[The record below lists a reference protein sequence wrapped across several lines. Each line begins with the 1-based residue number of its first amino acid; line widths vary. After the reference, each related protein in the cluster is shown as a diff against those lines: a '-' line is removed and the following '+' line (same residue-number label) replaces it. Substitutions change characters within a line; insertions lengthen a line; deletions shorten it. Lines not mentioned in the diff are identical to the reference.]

1 MKIYQENVNV
11 NVNDQTFLLFV
22 SKTVNN
28 NLEIISVCSENNKIE
43 ILFAS
48 YIFGLTFQ
56 SPFRKSISDFPNF
69 PASKYIVGKY
79 FSFFIFHKNVLASN
93 NIVYH
98 GMISFKQIISIT
110 EVFNFK
116 TPRLGFSFLSPVSFE
131 IIQCRFF
138 QSDFHLS
145 S

>member
-48 YIFGLTFQ
+48 YIFGFTFQ
-56 SPFRKSISDFPNF
+56 SPFRKFISYFPNF
-69 PASKYIVGKY
+69 SGSKYIVGKY
-79 FSFFIFHKNVLASN
+79 FSFFISHKNVLASN

>member
-1 MKIYQENVNV
+1 M
-11 NVNDQTFLLFV
+11 
-22 SKTVNN
+22 NN

-56 SPFRKSISDFPNF
+56 TFRKSISYFPNF

-98 GMISFKQIISIT
+98 GMISFKQIIGIT
-110 EVFNFK
+110 DVFNFK

-138 QSDFHLS
+138 YSDFHLS